1 MKLFEWD
8 TRGLCYLLFSN
19 FIHNDGRNYLN
30 SCYVFL
36 IYITLPFIQL
46 VYFISSEK
54 KLTIHIVQMFL
65 LLSQVFY
72 NLKMFLMMNML
83 GLGDAININTNK
95 NIRQVC

>member
-1 MKLFEWD
+1 M
-8 TRGLCYLLFSN
+8 
-19 FIHNDGRNYLN
+19 HNDGRNYLN

-54 KLTIHIVQMFL
+54 KLIIHIVQMFL

-72 NLKMFLMMNML
+72 NLKMFLMMDML

>member
-1 MKLFEWD
+1 M
-8 TRGLCYLLFSN
+8 LC
-19 FIHNDGRNYLN
+19 
-30 SCYVFL
+30 FL

-54 KLTIHIVQMFL
+54 KLAIHIVQMFH

-72 NLKMFLMMNML
+72 NLKKFLMMDML
-83 GLGDAININTNK
+83 GVGDAININTNK

>member
-1 MKLFEWD
+1 M
-8 TRGLCYLLFSN
+8 
-19 FIHNDGRNYLN
+19 HNDGRNYLN

-36 IYITLPFIQL
+36 IYITLLFIQL

>member
-1 MKLFEWD
+1 M
-8 TRGLCYLLFSN
+8 LC
-19 FIHNDGRNYLN
+19 
-30 SCYVFL
+30 FL
-36 IYITLPFIQL
+36 IYITLLFIQL

>member
-1 MKLFEWD
+1 M
-8 TRGLCYLLFSN
+8 
-19 FIHNDGRNYLN
+19 HNDGRNYLN

-46 VYFISSEK
+46 VYFISSKK

-72 NLKMFLMMNML
+72 NLKMFLMMDML

>member
-1 MKLFEWD
+1 M
-8 TRGLCYLLFSN
+8 
-19 FIHNDGRNYLN
+19 HNDGRDYLN

-72 NLKMFLMMNML
+72 NLKMFLMMDML

>member
-1 MKLFEWD
+1 M
-8 TRGLCYLLFSN
+8 
-19 FIHNDGRNYLN
+19 HNDGRNYLN

-72 NLKMFLMMNML
+72 NLKMFLMMDML

-95 NIRQVC
+95 NIRQVY

>member
-72 NLKMFLMMNML
+72 NLKMFLMMDML
-83 GLGDAININTNK
+83 GLGDAININTYK

>member
-8 TRGLCYLLFSN
+8 TRGLCYLLFSD

-72 NLKMFLMMNML
+72 NLKMFLMMDML

>member
-1 MKLFEWD
+1 M
-8 TRGLCYLLFSN
+8 
-19 FIHNDGRNYLN
+19 HNDGRNYLN

-65 LLSQVFY
+65 LLSQVLY
-72 NLKMFLMMNML
+72 NLKMFLMMDML

>member
-65 LLSQVFY
+65 LLSQAFY
-72 NLKMFLMMNML
+72 NLKMFLMMDML

>member
-46 VYFISSEK
+46 V
-54 KLTIHIVQMFL
+54 
-65 LLSQVFY
+65 
-72 NLKMFLMMNML
+72 
-83 GLGDAININTNK
+83 GDAANLLI
-95 NIRQVC
+95 

>member
-54 KLTIHIVQMFL
+54 KLTIHIVQMFQ
-65 LLSQVFY
+65 LLSQAFY
-72 NLKMFLMMNML
+72 NLKMFLMMDML

>member
-1 MKLFEWD
+1 M
-8 TRGLCYLLFSN
+8 
-19 FIHNDGRNYLN
+19 HNDGRNYLN

-72 NLKMFLMMNML
+72 NLKMFLMMDML

-95 NIRQVC
+95 N

>member
-72 NLKMFLMMNML
+72 NLKIFLMMDML